1 MTAYDRRGLERYR
14 VLRRTE
20 ASWGQFLKLHAP
32 QWLWVVGANAVL
44 GVLSETAR
52 PFLIGMAA
60 GFILRD
66 LAFMRSTRQFW
77 PVFTTIVDWDKV
89 DEVLSSEDAS

>member
-1 MTAYDRRGLERYR
+1 MTAYHRRVLERYR

-20 ASWGQFLKLHAP
+20 ASWGQFLKLHGP

-44 GVLSETAR
+44 GLLSDTAR
-52 PFLIGMAA
+52 PLLIGMSV

-66 LAFMRSTRQFW
+66 LSFIRSTRQFW
-77 PVFTTIVDWDKV
+77 PVFTAIVDWAKV
-89 DEVLSSEDAS
+89 DAALSSEDAG